1 MKYSFGAAKQY
12 SKNHF
17 GIDEYGC
24 GLCQTG
30 VPCESQN
37 PVHVP
42 VKEKDPVKNKP
53 SH

>member
-24 GLCQTG
+24 GLCQTD